1 MDTTLLLLLISIIT
15 VESFAQ
21 WCLQKTL
28 KKKDHLFLI
37 GGVMLYSVVGI
48 IYYHILKHGKKL
60 AIANTLW
67 NAGSEISIAIM
78 GYLFFKQDLR
88 KEQIFGIVLILI
100 AMNLV

>member
-1 MDTTLLLLLISIIT
+1 MDTRIVMLLTSIIL

-28 KKKDHLFLI
+28 KKKDKLYLFL
-37 GGVMLYSVVGI
+37 GVSLYSVVGI
-48 IYYHILKHGKKL
+48 IYYHMLKHGKKL

-67 NAGSEISIAIM
+67 NAGSEISIAIL
-78 GYLFFKQDLR
+78 GYLFFKQELR
-88 KEQIFGIVLILI
+88 KEQIFGIILIII

>member
-1 MDTTLLLLLISIIT
+1 MDTRIVLLLTSIIL

-28 KKKDHLFLI
+28 KKKDKLYLFL
-37 GGVMLYSVVGI
+37 GVSLYSVVGI
-48 IYYHILKHGKKL
+48 IYYHMLKHGKL

-67 NAGSEISIAIM
+67 NAGSEISITIL
-78 GYLFFKQDLR
+78 LFIFKQESE
-88 KEQIFGIVLILI
+88 EQIFGIILIII

>member
-1 MDTTLLLLLISIIT
+1 MDTKIGILLACIIL

-28 KKKDHLFLI
+28 KIKNNSYLI
-37 GGVMLYSVVGI
+37 LGVILYSVVGI
-48 IYYHILKHGKKL
+48 IYYHMLKHGKKL

-67 NAGSEISIAIM
+67 NAGSEISIAIL

-88 KEQIFGIVLILI
+88 TEQIIGIILIII